1 MAMYFAGTGGSRI
14 DIAQYYN
21 GQTFDVPASTGA
33 MTLTAWFKATTLS
46 DNQRIFCKA
55 AEIINVPDTAGSCSY
70 YIRVG
75 EVSGVKRIGVG
86 LRTGTTSTF
95 LSDLTTT
102 VVTGTV
108 YFVALWYDGSNL
120 KVYTNVVERG
130 STACTGN
137 VNVDSAKPVYIGDN
151 PNVRVQF
158 NGVIDDVRIYTRA
171 LRVNELTS
179 IYYGNSRDYIVQDLY
194 AQWRLNEKHVGQRYT
209 DDKAFRDYSNFK
221 KHGTEDAGKCL
232 TFTAANTHRVS
243 LASVNSDFQLVAS
256 FTIEAWV
263 NPSSIAAGVQ
273 RIFGTKNGS
282 NGVGFGRNAAKLRL
296 TLCGV
301 HDFDTTNNYLTAGT
315 WTHIAVTFFNG
326 VLNKSAEFFVN
337 GSSVQTVTWGFGSDP
352 GTTLSGAQIGADGA
366 SGEPWGGSID
376 HVKVYKGEARSAANI
391 ALYKDELPPNSSNLK
406 LYMRFIE
413 GSGTSA
419 ADSSGNSHTGTL
431 TGTTGTP
438 SWDDSGA
445 MATMPTYTDPITP
458 KCV

>member
-1 MAMYFAGTGGSRI
+1 MAMYFAGSGGSRV

-21 GQTFDVPASTGA
+21 GRTFDFPSSTGA
-33 MTLTAWFKATTLS
+33 ATITAWFKATALI
-46 DNQRIFCKA
+46 DNQRIICKA
-55 AEIINVPDTAGSCSY
+55 SGTIPDPDTGGSCGFF
-70 YIRVG
+70 IRVG
-75 EVSGVKRIGVG
+75 TVSGVKRVGVG
-86 LRTGTTSTF
+86 LRTDTTTTF
-95 LSDLTTT
+95 LSDTTIT
-102 VVTGTV
+102 IATATV
-108 YFVALWYDGSNL
+108 YFVTLWYNGTNL
-120 KVYTNVVERG
+120 KIYINAAEVA
-130 STACTGN
+130 STSCSGN
-137 VNVDSAKPVYIGDN
+137 IEVNSAKPVYIGDN

-171 LRVNELTS
+171 LSVNELKS
-179 IYYGNSRDYIVQDLY
+179 IYYGNARDCIVQSLY
-194 AQWRLNEKHVGQRYT
+194 ARWRLNEKHVGSRST
-209 DDKAFRDYSNFK
+209 DTEAIKDYSNTK
-221 KHGTEDAGKCL
+221 KHADEDAGKCL
-232 TFTAANTHRVS
+232 TFTAANTHRVD

-273 RIFGTKNGS
+273 RIFGTKNGN
-282 NGVGFGRNAAKLRL
+282 NGVAFGRNAAKLRL

-301 HDFDTTNNYLTAGT
+301 RDFDTTNNYLTAGT

-406 LYMRFIE
+406 LYMRFSE
-413 GSGTSA
+413 GTGTSTV
-419 ADSSGNSHTGTL
+419 DSSGNSHNGTL

-438 SWDDSGA
+438 TWDDSGA
-445 MATMPTYTDPITP
+445 MPTMPIYNDPITP
-458 KCV
+458 FAI